1 MQVYKGSV
9 CFKCNFTEIIHK
21 YDCCRVTLRRVTEY
35 VKARPLK
42 VYLILK
48 WYMWYKKNW
57 EKLIFPERFFSAD
70 PGNPSHK
77 PCSINE
83 LKSLVIA
90 VFLNSHSCYFSSTSE
105 TWLHTFLFNN
115 TNIVWMQP
123 VSKYASLHFLL
134 KTTKQK
140 NICTARS
147 WATSRRTD
155 AVIFAS
161 QCLHGITF
169 HLKWKHKQK
178 REKHKPSFFIS
189 HKQISFTLKSVLQQA
204 ALDGSVWLSVW
215 LNG

>member
-90 VFLNSHSCYFSSTSE
+90 VFLIPILAISAVHQKPDFTHFCLTTQTLSE
-105 TWLHTFLFNN
+105 CSQWVNMPPFIFFWRRLN
-115 TNIVWMQP
+115 
-123 VSKYASLHFLL
+123 
-134 KTTKQK
+134 
-140 NICTARS
+140 
-147 WATSRRTD
+147 RRTFVRLGHEPHP
-155 AVIFAS
+155 AG
-161 QCLHGITF
+161 Q
-169 HLKWKHKQK
+169 
-178 REKHKPSFFIS
+178 
-189 HKQISFTLKSVLQQA
+189 TL
-204 ALDGSVWLSVW
+204 
-215 LNG
+215 